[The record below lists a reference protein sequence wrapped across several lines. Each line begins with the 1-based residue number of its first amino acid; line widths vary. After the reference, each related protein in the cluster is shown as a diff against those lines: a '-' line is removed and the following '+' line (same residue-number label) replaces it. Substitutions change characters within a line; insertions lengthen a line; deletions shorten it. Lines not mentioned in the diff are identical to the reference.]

1 MNKTALVLFLG
12 IIMIGSTY
20 SISSSFALPQNLP
33 DVSQAPFKVR
43 AIEGNG
49 FIAFVKPLYTVADD
63 PSLHLTGA
71 GGVHDGVAK
80 LILVRDDFTVG
91 CSGAL
96 LTTGIHVLTAAHCV
110 TNDSGDLILISGSAT
125 FEGDSGTTTIDI
137 DELQTVVH
145 DNWDGKL
152 VRGNDVAILKLVSEA
167 PGEITRYDIDRD
179 GSNDVFSVA
188 DKVGYGVSGIGDD
201 GWIVCNEHDPCQ
213 SGDTLV
219 YPFGDKRNG
228 LNKYD
233 DTHDTMWNA
242 LGLTPIEDYVPGA
255 VLQFDFDNGK
265 GKNDAFGFFFG
276 NKDNG
281 LGNDEVD
288 SAPGDSGGP
297 SRTGAVITGITSYG
311 ITLFSCNPVGICRTS
326 DVNNQV
332 DSSFGEFAGDTRV
345 SHYFTFIDDVTGAGG
360 GDTTPPD
367 TTITSNP
374 PDPTSSTDATFEF
387 TGSDDVTAAASLTFE
402 CKLDASAFTSC
413 TSPKTY
419 SAQAEGSHTFQVRAI
434 DAASNV
440 DPSPASFTWTVDTTA
455 PPSVIVSSISDPDI
469 EKGTTIQVDILGSG
483 FVSESSV
490 TFENGCGP
498 SPSASIDS
506 VSDDGTTITAEITA
520 KSNGPP
526 KDCAFVVRVT
536 NPGGS
541 TGVLSQLFTV
551 LA

>member
-33 DVSQAPFKVR
+33 DVSQVPFKVR
-43 AIEGNG
+43 VIEGNG
-49 FIAFVKPLYTVADD
+49 FTAFVKPLYTVADN
-63 PSLHLTGA
+63 PSLHETGA

-80 LILVRDDFTVG
+80 LLLTRTDFDAG

-110 TNDSGDLILISGSAT
+110 TEEPDEFPVPVDFEPMLVLISGSVT
-125 FEGDSGTTTIDI
+125 FEGDFGTTVIDI
-137 DELQTVVH
+137 VVSETAVH
-145 DNWDGKL
+145 PDWNGDL
-152 VRGNDVAILKLVSEA
+152 VRGNDVAILTLEREPPV
-167 PGEITRYDIDRD
+167 EIERYDIDRD

-188 DKVGYGVSGIGDD
+188 DKVGYGISGFGATGAD
-201 GWIVCNEHDPCQ
+201 
-213 SGDTLV
+213 SGDF
-219 YPFGDKRNG
+219 PFGDKRNG

-242 LGLTPIEDYVPGA
+242 LGLVPVDDYVPGA
-255 VLQFDFDNGK
+255 VLQYDFDNGK

-281 LGNDEVD
+281 LGNDEVN

-297 SRTGAVITGITSYG
+297 SRTSALITGITSYG
-311 ITLFSCNPVGICRTS
+311 VSLISCNPVGICRTS
-326 DVNNQV
+326 DVTPGVV
-332 DSSFGEFAGDTRV
+332 DSSFGEFSGDTRV
-345 SHYFTFIDDVTGAGG
+345 SKYFSFIDDVTGAGG
-360 GDTTPPD
+360 EDVTPPD

-387 TGSDDVTAAASLTFE
+387 TGSDDVTAAASLTFQ

-440 DPSPASFTWTVDTTA
+440 DPSPASFTWTVDTSVPT
-455 PPSVIVSSISDPDI
+455 SVIVSSISKTEI
-469 EKGTTIQVDILGSG
+469 VKGTTIQVTILGSG
-483 FVSESSV
+483 FVSGASV

-498 SPSASIDS
+498 SPSAVN
-506 VSDDGTTITAEITA
+506 VSDPVSSTSITADITA
-520 KSNGPP
+520 KSGGPP

-551 LA
+551 LG